1 MGFGCYLIER
11 HTEVLCNNAYDEKEK
26 KGCAMAPQFPH
37 KAQQEENRWL
47 SPLLQSILAAMSFM
61 VVVDIA
67 SPAVAAECKLTE
79 KKGEVIQGI
88 TAWKSATSST
98 LSLTNTITQNI
109 SGGFAPSPVREG
121 APNNSR
127 FAWGNIVGQEI
138 ATIGACLRQDIRK
151 SACLNQA
158 VINSFG
164 KPQAKGHKSAMKVSI
179 HHNGKRQVS
188 RMRTTQ
194 LEIGIPAHDEASTI
208 IGPVQAT
215 QHPILSNERGVRQS
229 VAASPSIG
237 QSQSFGG
244 QPFVALNPFQNALQ
258 LPDNESIRM
267 NLTTTQA
274 LHEGNCANGCP

>member
-1 MGFGCYLIER
+1 
-11 HTEVLCNNAYDEKEK
+11 
-26 KGCAMAPQFPH
+26 MAPQFPR

-47 SPLLQSILAAMSFM
+47 SPLLQSILAAMSFIM
-61 VVVDIA
+61 IVDLA

-79 KKGEVIQGI
+79 GEMVQGMP
-88 TAWKSATSST
+88 AWKGATSST
-98 LSLTNTITQNI
+98 LSLTNTITRDI
-109 SGGFAPSPVREG
+109 SGGFAPSPVRES
-121 APNNSR
+121 APNNSL
-127 FAWGNIVGQEI
+127 FARGNIVAQEM

-151 SACLNQA
+151 SARFNQA

-179 HHNGKRQVS
+179 HHKGKRQVS
-188 RMRTTQ
+188 GMRTTP
-194 LEIGIPAHDEASTI
+194 LEIGISAHDQTSTI

-215 QHPILSNERGVRQS
+215 KHPILSDERGVRQS

-237 QSQSFGG
+237 QFQSFGG

-258 LPDNESIRM
+258 LPDNESLRM